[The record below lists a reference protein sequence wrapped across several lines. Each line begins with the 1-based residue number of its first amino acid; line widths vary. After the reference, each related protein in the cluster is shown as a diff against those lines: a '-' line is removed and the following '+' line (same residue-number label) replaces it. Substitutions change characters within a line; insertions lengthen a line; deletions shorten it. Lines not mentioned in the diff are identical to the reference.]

1 MLTSLQI
8 FAVMMMTVKKN
19 IEWGNDVE
27 FDFGDEDID
36 GDTDEDES
44 DIDDDERV
52 GTHINKTSGK
62 ANSSSSRKP
71 DGSLKERKN
80 YLLGGLFEGYV
91 PFCPIY
97 HVTQVLKWLT

>member
-8 FAVMMMTVKKN
+8 FAVMMMTVRKN
-19 IEWGNDVE
+19 IVWGNDVDG
-27 FDFGDEDID
+27 DFGDDDID

-44 DIDDDERV
+44 DGDDSEGV

-71 DGSLKERKN
+71 AGSLKEKKIISF
-80 YLLGGLFEGYV
+80 GGMFECYV
-91 PFCPIY
+91 PFCPIC
-97 HVTQVLKWLT
+97 HFTQVLKWLT